1 MRVNAQYITII
12 IIHGRPHLT
21 EAKYVSR
28 YQDIPT
34 ESFYPFG
41 YGLSYCNFKY
51 EKMELD
57 KKYLKQNDY
66 ITVTVRVKN
75 NSNYKGYEVIQLYIQ
90 DLFGSVV
97 RPVKELKA
105 FKKVFFEPNQTKI
118 IKFEINSEMLKF
130 WNADLKYVVEEGEF
144 KVYVGGDSRNVLE
157 ESFVLKSY

>member
-1 MRVNAQYITII
+1 M
-12 IIHGRPHLT
+12 
-21 EAKYVSR
+21 
-28 YQDIPT
+28 D
-34 ESFYPFG
+34 
-41 YGLSYCNFKY
+41 
-51 EKMELD
+51 
-57 KKYLKQNDY
+57 
-66 ITVTVRVKN
+66 
-75 NSNYKGYEVIQLYIQ
+75 YKGYEVIQLYIQ